1 MSKAFTKESD
11 DEPEETPSVLPAS
24 ASLPPGTKNYMTPG
38 GAQRLRTELQTLT
51 QVERP
56 KLVVGGEAVQQRRKL
71 NARIAE
77 IEMILQSA
85 EIVPPPTGEE
95 DRGRVVF
102 GATVTV
108 REVRSGARE
117 RYRIVGVDEVDFSEE
132 GVTFQAPIARAL
144 INRRLGERVRFRFPA
159 GEEELEIVAVEYDPL
174 SGDAAPAALSPR

>member
-11 DEPEETPSVLPAS
+11 DEPEETLGVLPAS

-38 GAQRLRTELQTLT
+38 GARRLRTELQTLV

-56 KLVVGGEAVQQRRKL
+56 KLAVGADAGSEAVQQRRKL
-71 NARIAE
+71 NGRIAE
-77 IEMILQSA
+77 LETILQSA
-85 EIVPPPTGEE
+85 EIVPPPTGEA

-108 REVRSGARE
+108 REVRSGERE
-117 RYRIVGVDEVDFSEE
+117 RYQIVGVDEVDFGDERVS
-132 GVTFQAPIARAL
+132 FQAPVARAL

-159 GEEELEIVAVEYDPL
+159 GEEELEIVAVEYEE
-174 SGDAAPAALSPR
+174 

>member
-11 DEPEETPSVLPAS
+11 DEPEETLSVLPAS

-38 GAQRLRTELQTLT
+38 GARRLRAELQALV

-56 KLVVGGEAVQQRRKL
+56 KLAGGADAGSEAVQQRRKL
-71 NARIAE
+71 NGRIAE
-77 IEMILQSA
+77 LETVLQSA

-95 DRGRVVF
+95 DRRRVVF

-108 REVRSGARE
+108 REVRTGERE
-117 RYRIVGVDEVDFSEE
+117 RYQIVGVDEVDFGDERVS
-132 GVTFQAPIARAL
+132 FQAPVARAL

-159 GEEELEIVAVEYDPL
+159 GEEELEIVAVKYEE
-174 SGDAAPAALSPR
+174 

>member
-11 DEPEETPSVLPAS
+11 DEPESALNVLPAS
-24 ASLPPGTKNYMTPG
+24 ASLPSGTKNYMTPG
-38 GAQRLRTELQTLT
+38 GARRLRAELQELV

-56 KLVVGGEAVQQRRKL
+56 KFAASAEADDETLQRRRKL
-71 NARIAE
+71 NGRIAE

-95 DRGRVVF
+95 ESRRVVF

-108 REVRSGARE
+108 REVRGGQEE
-117 RYRIVGVDEVDFSEE
+117 RYQIVGVDEVDFDDER
-132 GVTFQAPIARAL
+132 VTFQAPIARAL

-159 GEEELEIVAVEYDPL
+159 GEEELEIVAVAYE
-174 SGDAAPAALSPR
+174 A